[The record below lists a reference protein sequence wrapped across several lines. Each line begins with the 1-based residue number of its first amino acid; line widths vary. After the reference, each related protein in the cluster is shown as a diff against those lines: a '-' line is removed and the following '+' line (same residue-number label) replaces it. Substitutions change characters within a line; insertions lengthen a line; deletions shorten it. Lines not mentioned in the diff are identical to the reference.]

1 MKKKGVG
8 ISLVLHPSGNKGAD
22 DPSNAAVQLKPDGT
36 YVLLIGCAD
45 IGTGSPTI
53 MRQIA
58 AETLECPIE
67 DVFCS
72 NFADD
77 FAPLSQGAFAS
88 RSTLIDS
95 HAVENACLD
104 LKEKIRVWAAE
115 KAFLCPVDEVEVARN
130 KAFIIGHED
139 EEGKCLPMSQIGPAT
154 YSPAPTL
161 DFLVGTG
168 YWMPDEKG
176 ACAHDPETGAM
187 PAVKAISYGCLYAEI
202 EIDTDT
208 GFIWLRQCYQT
219 WEVGKAVNPLLVKSQ
234 INGGLTFGIGF
245 ALMED
250 MYPDPKSMDDTPQ
263 TLADYYIPTFMDYPD
278 TIRAGIVEV
287 PCPYGVK
294 GAKGFSEGSS
304 NAIGPAIMNAF
315 HDATGI
321 WMDSYPLTPE
331 KVLRALRGA

>member
-8 ISLVLHPSGNKGAD
+8 FSLVLHPSGNKGAN

-36 YVLLIGCAD
+36 YVLLIGCSD
-45 IGTGSPTI
+45 IGNGSPTI

-115 KAFLCPVDEVEVARN
+115 KAFHCPVDQVEVGKN
-130 KAFIIGHED
+130 KAWVKGHED
-139 EEGKCLPMSQIGPAT
+139 EKGKSLTMAEIGPAT
-154 YSPAPTL
+154 YIAAPTL

-168 YWMPDEKG
+168 YWMPEEKG
-176 ACAHDPETGAM
+176 ECFHDPVTGAM
-187 PAVKAISYGCLYAEI
+187 PAVKAIAYGSIYVEI
-202 EIDTDT
+202 AVDTDT
-208 GFIWLRQCYQT
+208 GVISVDKCFHT
-219 WEVGKAVNPLLVKSQ
+219 WEVGKAVNPMLVKNQ
-234 INGGLTFGIGF
+234 INGGLSFGLGF
-245 ALMED
+245 SVLED
-250 MYPDPKSMDDTPQ
+250 MYPDSK
-263 TLADYYIPTFMDYPD
+263 
-278 TIRAGIVEV
+278 
-287 PCPYGVK
+287 
-294 GAKGFSEGSS
+294 
-304 NAIGPAIMNAF
+304 N
-315 HDATGI
+315 
-321 WMDSYPLTPE
+321 LTN
-331 KVLRALRGA
+331 